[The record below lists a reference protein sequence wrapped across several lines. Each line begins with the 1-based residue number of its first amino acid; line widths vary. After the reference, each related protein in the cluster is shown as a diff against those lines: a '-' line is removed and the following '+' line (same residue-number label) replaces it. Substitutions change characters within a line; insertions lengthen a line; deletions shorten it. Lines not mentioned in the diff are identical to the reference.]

1 MFIRILLISI
11 QLDISFGT
19 ESSLGIFGATNAH
32 KVAAASLQTRGI
44 SIPSLVSS
52 NSMSSMANL
61 LFEFALLIV
70 AEYGSS
76 FLSLTALS
84 ALSELLLGVKFVFL
98 FLSFVRSF
106 CESDNLVAAFSLELV
121 LLIAAVVV
129 DVVLHVA
136 LVNVIVVVIML
147 RLTDSVHEKR

>member
-19 ESSLGIFGATNAH
+19 ESSLGIFGATDAH

-61 LFEFALLIV
+61 LFEFAFLIV

-84 ALSELLLGVKFVFL
+84 ELLLCVKFVFL

>member
-84 ALSELLLGVKFVFL
+84 ELLLGVKFVFL